1 MALPDGDAG
10 VGHSFGLELD
20 GVRVA
25 GFQEVSGLA
34 VEHDVVELKQQTPDG
49 RYVVRRLP
57 GRRKPAEVTLTRG
70 LTSDS
75 AFDDWVRSVAEG
87 SETAHREAAIVLH
100 DEAGEVLRR
109 FTLQNAWPSKLE
121 IGSLVAD
128 GTAVLTEKLVLTVD
142 GIELE

>member
-1 MALPDGDAG
+1 MALPGGDAG
-10 VGHSFGLELD
+10 AGHGFGLELD

-25 GFQEVSGLA
+25 GFQDVSGLA

-49 RYVVRRLP
+49 KYVIRRLP

-75 AFDDWVRSVAEG
+75 AFDDWVRSVSEG
-87 SETAHREAAIVLH
+87 SEATHRQAAIVLY

-109 FTLQNAWPSKLE
+109 FTLHNAWPSKLE
-121 IGSLVAD
+121 IGSLAAG
-128 GTAVLTEKLVLTVD
+128 GTAILTEKLVLTVD
-142 GIELE
+142 GIELG

>member
-1 MALPDGDAG
+1 MALPDPDAG
-10 VGHSFGLELD
+10 VGHGFGLELD

-34 VEHDVVELKQQTPDG
+34 VEHDVVELEQQTPDG
-49 RYVVRRLP
+49 TYVVKRLP
-57 GRRKPAEVTLTRG
+57 GRRKPGEVTLTRG
-70 LTSDS
+70 LTTDS
-75 AFDDWVRSVAEG
+75 ALDDWVRSVAEG
-87 SETAHREAAIVLH
+87 SEPAHRAAAVVLH

-109 FTLQNAWPSKLE
+109 FTLRNAWPSKLE